1 MVPLPDTEPCLTT
14 SISCAGWTGS
24 ARPGWRFALNLY
36 RDHERVRY
44 VLEHANIPERA
55 DRVAISLNDPRTGPF
70 VVVARTGSFVTVL
83 KEGMSPGPLPIITRA
98 QLDAM
103 SRTTRW

>member
-1 MVPLPDTEPCLTT
+1 MPHDEDFLRRLDRVSPTWVEV
-14 SISCAGWTGS
+14 
-24 ARPGWRFALNLY
+24 ALNLY

-44 VLEHANIPERA
+44 VLEHANSPERA